1 MKKLIV
7 IAWIIL
13 SVFNSSAQNVAIN
26 STGAAPAPSA
36 MLDIASTTSG
46 LLIPRMTTAQRT
58 AIAAP
63 ATGLLVYDTSL
74 NMFYYYNGTAWVP
87 MATSGGW
94 LLNGNTLSGTEL
106 IGSLNNQP
114 FRIFTNNT
122 ERVRITGTGYIG
134 LFMTTPTVY
143 VHYTAPALINDFHT
157 QWDNNLNGDAPAR
170 FRNTLN
176 TNGSRCL
183 MGVVNYNANAFQ
195 AAAVIGIALSTSG
208 SGGIGVQGVTNSPAA
223 TGVYCG
229 NQNPTGSTTGWGL
242 YSNNWAGGVTAWQN
256 VSDSRLKKNIKTINN
271 PISVIKS
278 LRGVEYFFDHETI
291 WI

>member
-7 IAWIIL
+7 SCWIVL
-13 SVFNSSAQNVAIN
+13 SYLNIYGQNVGIN
-26 STGAAPAPSA
+26 ATGAAPAPSA

-94 LLNGNTLSGTEL
+94 LLTGNTLAGTEL

-114 FRIFTNNT
+114 FRVFTNNT
-122 ERVRITGTGYIG
+122 ERLRITGTGYIG
-134 LFMTTPTVY
+134 LFVTNPN
-143 VHYTAPALINDFHT
+143 VHVQYIAPSLTNTFQT
-157 QWDNNLNGDAPAR
+157 QWDNNLNGDALAR
-170 FRNTLN
+170 FRNTVN

-183 MGVVNYNANAFQ
+183 MGVVNYDANAFQ
-195 AAAVIGIALSTSG
+195 ASAVIGIALATSG
-208 SGGIGVQGVTNSPAA
+208 SGGVGVQGVTNSPAA

-242 YSNNWAGGVTAWQN
+242 Y
-256 VSDSRLKKNIKTINN
+256 
-271 PISVIKS
+271 
-278 LRGVEYFFDHETI
+278 
-291 WI
+291 